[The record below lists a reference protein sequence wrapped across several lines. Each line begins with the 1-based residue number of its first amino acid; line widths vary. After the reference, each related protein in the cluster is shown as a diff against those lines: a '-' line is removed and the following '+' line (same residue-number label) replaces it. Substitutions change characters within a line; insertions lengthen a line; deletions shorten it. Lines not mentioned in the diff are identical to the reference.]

1 MSGSRSGV
9 GDDLVVEELAK
20 KLFREVAS
28 LKRFKVIGSDSPHG
42 IYLYD
47 RESDKWVLASVS
59 GEAFLPRSDGYY
71 IIYFDNTKCSAC
83 RKYDKYW
90 FPYVRKVAK
99 KLSNHYF
106 VIVLCEWFARNCRS
120 ESASKTFT
128 TFDVHASPTTYLLH
142 VKDGEVAYK
151 EKYEGYLTDTELS
164 KIVGEFRVRAEKAER
179 GEKVELPKKEEVD
192 VVELLKKLL
201 ETISAEAEG
210 RRSPRE

>member
-1 MSGSRSGV
+1 MSGGSGP
-9 GDDLVVEELAK
+9 GDEVVIEELARR
-20 KLFREVAS
+20 LFKEVAS
-28 LKRFKVIGSDSPHG
+28 LKRYKVIGADSPHG

-47 RESDKWVLASVS
+47 KLNDEWVLTSVD

-90 FPYVRKVAK
+90 FPYVRKAAK
-99 KLSNHYF
+99 ELSDHYF

-151 EKYEGYLTDTELS
+151 EKYEGYLTDTELE
-164 KIVGEFRVRAEKAER
+164 KVVGEFKARAEKAER
-179 GEKVELPKKEEVD
+179 GEKVELPKREEVD

-201 ETISAEAEG
+201 EAISAEAEAKK
-210 RRSPRE
+210 SSRE

>member
-1 MSGSRSGV
+1 MSGNSSSG
-9 GDDLVVEELAK
+9 DELVIEELAR
-20 KLFREVAS
+20 KLFKEVAS
-28 LKRFKVIGSDSPHG
+28 LKRYKTIGADSPHG

-47 RESDKWVLASVS
+47 RLNDEWVLASVD
-59 GEAFLPRSDGYY
+59 GEAFLPKSDGYY
-71 IIYFDNTKCSAC
+71 IIYFDNTRCPAC

-99 KLSNHYF
+99 ELSDHYF

-120 ESASKTFT
+120 ESASKTFA

-151 EKYEGYLTDTELS
+151 EKYEGYLTDTELE
-164 KIVGEFRVRAEKAER
+164 KVVGEFKVRAKKAER

-201 ETISAEAEG
+201 EAISTEAEAKKLSGGE
-210 RRSPRE
+210 

>member
-1 MSGSRSGV
+1 MSRSKLGS
-9 GDDLVVEELAK
+9 GEELVIEELAK

-28 LKRFKVIGSDSPHG
+28 LKRYKAIGADSPHG

-47 RESDKWVLASVS
+47 RLNDEWVLASVD
-59 GEAFLPRSDGYY
+59 GEAFMPKSDGYY
-71 IIYFDNTKCSAC
+71 IIYFDNTRCSAC

-99 KLSNHYF
+99 ELSDHYF

-120 ESASKTFT
+120 ESASKTFA

-151 EKYEGYLTDTELS
+151 EKYEGYLTDAELE
-164 KIVGEFRVRAEKAER
+164 KIVGEFKVRAEKAER

-201 ETISAEAEG
+201 EAISTETEAG
-210 RRSPRE
+210 KPSRG